1 MWLFDGCWLYLFEY
15 IDGCFGLLVDLYVG
29 VIDVMCMFVY
39 LYMVLVVIFV
49 IFVSEVVLLVWLF
62 VWYVCVV
69 VCVMLLLLGDLND
82 VYDMVICWIGVY
94 FDVVVVW
101 LLGLVYWLYGDYY
114 VGNLLYVGNVVNGV
128 LDFDDV
134 G

>member
-1 MWLFDGCWLYLFEY
+1 
-15 IDGCFGLLVDLYVG
+15 
-29 VIDVMCMFVY
+29 MCMFVY

-134 G
+134 GQGVLWFEVVFVLFVLLCDVDWDDGFVFDCG